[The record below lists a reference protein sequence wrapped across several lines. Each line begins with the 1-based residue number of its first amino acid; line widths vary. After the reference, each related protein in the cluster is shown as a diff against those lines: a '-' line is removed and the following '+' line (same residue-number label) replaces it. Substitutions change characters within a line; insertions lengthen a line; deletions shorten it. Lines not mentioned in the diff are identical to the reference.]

1 MVRSLRGVLAA
12 LGVFDLLRTRRQA
25 LVLKPPLE
33 RRQPEIAAE
42 NYAAR
47 HLLEH
52 TLDRKADLRRL
63 ASSSPA
69 AARRYR
75 ELLSYELEALQDMS
89 QAMRATIGG
98 RDLAEFLWD
107 TGQEIERLRIE
118 IAWCE
123 EVLGRHVSA
132 STSQPA

>member
-1 MVRSLRGVLAA
+1 MLAA
-12 LGVFDLLRTRRQA
+12 SGVFRLLRPRRQQTM
-25 LVLKPPLE
+25 LKPPIE

-63 ASSSPA
+63 APSSPA

-89 QAMRATIGG
+89 QAMRGAIGG
-98 RDLAEFLWD
+98 RDLAEFLAD
-107 TGQEIERLRIE
+107 TSHEIERLRIE
-118 IAWCE
+118 IAWCTA
-123 EVLGRHVSA
+123 LLDRHQSE
-132 STSQPA
+132 SQPA